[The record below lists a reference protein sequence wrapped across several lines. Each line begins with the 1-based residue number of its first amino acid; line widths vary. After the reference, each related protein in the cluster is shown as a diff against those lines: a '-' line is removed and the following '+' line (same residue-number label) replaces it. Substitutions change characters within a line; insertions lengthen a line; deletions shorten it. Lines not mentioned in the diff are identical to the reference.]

1 MFGVEKVLG
10 RVWAIDL
17 NECKIGIKE
26 AVVRPQQKH
35 ELVPEVNM
43 TYQILRKS
51 QKYAAYGVC
60 FPQTDAWIGLRIE
73 REHLTCRKDN
83 LEKIKENVSS
93 RFESVSSHR
102 EFDLW
107 S

>member
-1 MFGVEKVLG
+1 M
-10 RVWAIDL
+10 

-60 FPQTDAWIGLRIE
+60 FPQTD
-73 REHLTCRKDN
+73 
-83 LEKIKENVSS
+83 V
-93 RFESVSSHR
+93 
-102 EFDLW
+102 
-107 S
+107 